1 MLTSL
6 PSPTQPLLP
15 SWGSWLWSQVPREV
29 SYPPKCGASNHLLIP
44 DPLGLTLGH
53 RGFPCDLHPSV
64 SPSSTFV
71 PYADILSGSE
81 YIKGNTATLPILF
94 EELLLPYHFSATD
107 CPLRFLG
114 MERERVQPGS
124 VLCGEDSETQ
134 PKGGQRGSHA
144 GGPKAG
150 QSNKLGAR

>member
-1 MLTSL
+1 MNILKG
-6 PSPTQPLLP
+6 TQRL
-15 SWGSWLWSQVPREV
+15 S
-29 SYPPKCGASNHLLIP
+29 
-44 DPLGLTLGH
+44 
-53 RGFPCDLHPSV
+53 HP
-64 SPSSTFV
+64 
-71 PYADILSGSE
+71 
-81 YIKGNTATLPILF
+81 LF

-134 PKGGQRGSHA
+134 PKGAQRGSHA